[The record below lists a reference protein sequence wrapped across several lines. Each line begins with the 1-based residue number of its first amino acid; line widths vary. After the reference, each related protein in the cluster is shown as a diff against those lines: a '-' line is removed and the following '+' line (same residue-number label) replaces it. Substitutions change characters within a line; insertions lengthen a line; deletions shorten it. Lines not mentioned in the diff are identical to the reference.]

1 LQGLG
6 GAGREE
12 RPAPLQSSRPYTSAG
27 AGRVD
32 RQADRR
38 RQILEAAVK
47 VFARKGFHSARVG
60 DVAEEAGIAY
70 GLVYHYFKSKEEL
83 LETIF
88 RTTWTEMLARVR
100 EVEEA
105 GVPASEAVRQVT
117 ALLLRTWRRDPDLV
131 RVLVREVTRNPHVQ
145 KEVHEITAAMEALE
159 GIIRRGQETGE
170 FNAEMDPRLS
180 AVVFYGALDEVL
192 TGWVLGQLPDKD
204 VDVAKAERNVH
215 RLIVE
220 GLGGTVRT

>member
-1 LQGLG
+1 M
-6 GAGREE
+6 AAR
-12 RPAPLQSSRPYTSAG
+12 A
-27 AGRVD
+27 D

-47 VFARKGFHSARVG
+47 VFARSGFHTSRVG
-60 DVAEEAGIAY
+60 DIAEEAGIAY

-88 RTTWTEMLARVR
+88 RDTWTQMLARVR
-100 EVEEA
+100 EVEA
-105 GVPASEAVRQVT
+105 SGVPASEQVRQVT

-131 RVLVREVTRNPHVQ
+131 RVLVREVTRSPHVQ
-145 KEVHEITAAMEALE
+145 QEIEEITQAMTALE
-159 GIIRRGQETGE
+159 GIIRRGQESGE
-170 FNAEMDPRLS
+170 FRSELDPRLG

-204 VDVAKAERNVH
+204 EDIARAEQNVVQLLVDGMRDS
-215 RLIVE
+215 
-220 GLGGTVRT
+220 

>member
-1 LQGLG
+1 V
-6 GAGREE
+6 AR
-12 RPAPLQSSRPYTSAG
+12 
-27 AGRVD
+27 RVD

-47 VFARKGFHSARVG
+47 VFARKGFHASRVG
-60 DVAEEAGIAY
+60 DVAEEAGVAY

-88 RTTWTEMLARVR
+88 RTTWTDMLARVR
-100 EVEEA
+100 EVQDA

-145 KEVHEITAAMEALE
+145 QEVEEIESAMGALE
-159 GIIRRGQETGE
+159 GIIRHGQETGE
-170 FNAEMDPRLS
+170 FNSEIDPRVS

-192 TGWVLGQLPDKD
+192 TSWVLGQLPDKD
-204 VDVAKAERNVH
+204 EDIARAERSVH

-220 GLGGTVRT
+220 GLGGTVLPPAA